1 MKVDLGTNT
10 EVVTVGNQKGGCAK
24 TTTTVNVS
32 GAIARAGK
40 KVLLIDMDPQGDAT
54 IALGLEKK
62 DLKKTINEILIDKI
76 DLAEGIYPTKVQGL
90 DVIPATI
97 ELAGAELTISGMIG
111 RESKLAHALQAHKDL
126 LQKYDYIFIDTPP
139 SLSLLTINALA
150 ASHSVVI
157 PVQTEY
163 YALDGLGHLVKTV
176 DMVREEINP
185 GLHIKGVVLT
195 LYDERTNLSKEVGDE
210 VRKFFEDKVY
220 QTVIHRSIKMA
231 EAPAQHELGIDYDPG
246 GRVAQEFLSL
256 AKEILAQRQNGTT
269 APALAPAAP
278 QAEVP
283 TSPAPAEPAAP
294 AAAAPGGA

>member
-40 KVLLIDMDPQGDAT
+40 KVLLVDMDPQGDAT

-97 ELAGAELTISGMIG
+97 ELAGAELTIFGMIG

-210 VRKFFEDKVY
+210 VRKFFKDKVY

-269 APALAPAAP
+269 APVPAPAAP

-283 TSPAPAEPAAP
+283 TSPAPIEPAAP